1 MHVMRLVYK
10 VKIIKVNI
18 CLYLHLYM
26 YVWDQLAMYLT
37 YIYFIIFN
45 YNSFFILEVL

>member
-1 MHVMRLVYK
+1 MSMHVMRLVYK

-26 YVWDQLAMYLT
+26 YVCDQLLAMYLI
-37 YIYFIIFN
+37 YIYHF
-45 YNSFFILEVL
+45 